1 MARNDSKKKPRGLL
15 SGDTWPVMMRLW
27 RERMRAHRP
36 VLIAILVLIA
46 IGAGATALYPLL
58 IREAFDAFDQRD
70 LGFVVYAP
78 FVVILVTSIKGF
90 ALYGQ
95 TALTLRTVARVE
107 ADMQTALY
115 ERLVAYD
122 LAQLERESPAAFTQ
136 RFTTDFT
143 FIREALT
150 RVFTVFFR
158 DIATMAALVVAML
171 YIDFWLTIIA
181 AVVAP
186 FAAPPIARIGK
197 KLRRVS
203 TATQEEIGAMAGLV
217 TESLAGARVAKTYK
231 MEPYLVGRAR
241 DAFGRVRDLKVGA
254 AFQRARLDPLLEI
267 AGGAAVAAV
276 IAIIG
281 YRIGRG
287 ETSIGDFTGFVTA
300 LLLAAQPIRA
310 LGNLNAVVQE
320 AVAALNRYNA
330 ILDEAPR
337 IRDEARARPLA
348 LDGGEVRFRDVRFRY
363 RPEAPA
369 LEGVDIAA
377 QAGRTTALVGR
388 SGSGK
393 STLLSLVP
401 RLHDVDGGA
410 VLIDGQDVR
419 EITLDSLRAAIAVVS
434 QDAVL
439 FDDSVRANIAFGR
452 PDASEEEIVAAAKAA
467 AAHDFVAAL
476 PEGYETRVGVGG
488 GRLSGGE
495 RQRVALARAFLKDAP
510 ILLLDEP
517 TSALDAQSE
526 RLVQDALKRLMAG
539 RTTLVVAHRLS
550 TIRDA
555 DRIVVLEAGR
565 VVEEGTHAELSAKG
579 GAFAKL
585 ERLQA
590 MGEA

>member
-1 MARNDSKKKPRGLL
+1 MARDISKKPRGLL
-15 SGDTWPVMMRLW
+15 SGDTWPVMRRLW

-36 VLIAILVLIA
+36 VLIVILVLIA

-58 IREAFDAFDQRD
+58 IREAFDAFDRRD
-70 LGFVVYAP
+70 LDFVVYAP

-95 TALTLRTVARVE
+95 TALTMRTVARVE

-136 RFTTDFT
+136 RFTTDFQ

-158 DIATMAALVVAML
+158 DIATMTALVAAML

-181 AVVAP
+181 AIVAP
-186 FAAPPIARIGK
+186 FVAPPIARIGK

-217 TESLAGARVAKTYK
+217 TESLAGARVAKTYR

-267 AGGAAVAAV
+267 AGGAAVAVV

-300 LLLAAQPIRA
+300 LLLAAQPIRG
-310 LGNLNAVVQE
+310 LGNLNAIVQE
-320 AVAALNRYNA
+320 AVAALHRYNA

-337 IRDEARARPLA
+337 IRDGAQARPLA
-348 LDGGEVRFRDVRFRY
+348 LDGGAVAFRDVRFRY

-410 VLIDGQDVR
+410 VQIDGQDVR
-419 EITLDSLRAAIAVVS
+419 EVTLDSLRAAIAVVS
-434 QDAVL
+434 QDAML
-439 FDDSVRANIAFGR
+439 FDDTVRANIAFGR

-467 AAHDFVAAL
+467 AAHDFIAAL

-526 RLVQDALKRLMAG
+526 KLVQDALKRLMAG

-555 DRIVVLEAGR
+555 DRIVVMEAGR
-565 VVEEGTHAELSAKG
+565 VVEEGTHAELVAKG
-579 GAFAKL
+579 GAFARL
-585 ERLQA
+585 ERLQVI
-590 MGEA
+590 GEG